1 MEHPKPVQLAE
12 VSSSTDSWRR
22 DLRYE
27 TAKIRSLYPTPFSD
41 PLGLQAILDGNE
53 VSNEVNN
60 NNKENVGNE
69 LRNLN
74 MATIDSKRKRRS
86 SDEKEVNKKPK
97 TSHGEG
103 HENSKTE
110 TTIPER
116 KQISLY
122 PKPYGDPLELS
133 KILNQ
138 EPWF

>member
-103 HENSKTE
+103 HESE
-110 TTIPER
+110 FES
-116 KQISLY
+116 Q
-122 PKPYGDPLELS
+122 
-133 KILNQ
+133 
-138 EPWF
+138 